1 MVDMMELMDRVLYQ
15 IRRDVEDGEYAA
27 IMELLSF
34 VPTEKLEGYLPEGE
48 EVYDGQPDEAQEWHD
63 FDPEC

>member
-34 VPTEKLEGYLPEGE
+34 VPTEKLEGYLPEVE
-48 EVYDGQPDEAQEWHD
+48 NLQIELDDISHINE
-63 FDPEC
+63 